1 MRIAI
6 CLIILILAN
15 GCAAL
20 PSNSPA
26 YQESKR
32 IVEHIDIIQE
42 ERVELPPIKVQKNY
56 SSFYLSKSNFIYT
69 AGVPIDRFL
78 VKNGYKVTG
87 IDFARNMLKAAK
99 KNVPRARYIQ
109 MDMTK
114 MKFRPDSFD
123 VAVSFYAIIHVPKE
137 KHAKL
142 YKDLHKILKSD
153 GIILVNASGHK
164 KWEGYGDFIDTR
176 MFWSHYAPAKTSGIL
191 KKSGFKILWH
201 RVLELGGEALRE
213 QRFSTGALLR
223 GRDILGGGHCVLDG
237 V

>member
-1 MRIAI
+1 MNKQSKVVQEGYNK
-6 CLIILILAN
+6 LAKKYSKERHRYVN
-15 GCAAL
+15 DALLKLFAKHVKKGSKVLDLGCG
-20 PSNSPA
+20 
-26 YQESKR
+26 
-32 IVEHIDIIQE
+32 
-42 ERVELPPIKVQKNY
+42 
-56 SSFYLSKSNFIYT
+56 

-201 RVLELGGEALRE
+201 RVLELGGEK
-213 QRFSTGALLR
+213 QFW
-223 GRDILGGGHCVLDG
+223 VLARNKK
-237 V
+237 

>member
-1 MRIAI
+1 M
-6 CLIILILAN
+6 LFLLMNKQSKVVQEGYNKLAKKYSKERHRYVN
-15 GCAAL
+15 DALLKLFAKHVKKGSKVLDLGCG
-20 PSNSPA
+20 
-26 YQESKR
+26 
-32 IVEHIDIIQE
+32 
-42 ERVELPPIKVQKNY
+42 
-56 SSFYLSKSNFIYT
+56 

-201 RVLELGGEALRE
+201 RVLELGGEK
-213 QRFSTGALLR
+213 QFW
-223 GRDILGGGHCVLDG
+223 VLARNKK
-237 V
+237 